1 MGPATSHQQFWKCTI
16 STGILAFFSFSCW
29 NDMNCWVYF
38 YTVKS
43 EERLWSPW
51 NISSFLKLAN
61 VISTYWVTSGALPGY
76 ARLPIALCPSKIPQ
90 PPGDSG
96 HQVWGGGLP
105 EGSCGW
111 RGSQSG
117 DQSFC
122 LKTRDTKASS
132 PEVWEGTSLSLN
144 QRWWWWGKTN
154 DHLLSTY
161 CVPGTQCCACIPSLN
176 PCNTQ

>member
-1 MGPATSHQQFWKCTI
+1 MYLTFSLFANQSCTFFIWSTAFWVSNGSKPWDLPPPI
-16 STGILAFFSFSCW
+16 SSSGNALFLLVFLLFFSFSCW

-96 HQVWGGGLP
+96 HQVWGGGRP
-105 EGSCGW
+105 N
-111 RGSQSG
+111 SQV
-117 DQSFC
+117 QPTPRQRAVKWFC
-122 LKTRDTKASS
+122 S
-132 PEVWEGTSLSLN
+132 V
-144 QRWWWWGKTN
+144 
-154 DHLLSTY
+154 
-161 CVPGTQCCACIPSLN
+161 
-176 PCNTQ
+176 